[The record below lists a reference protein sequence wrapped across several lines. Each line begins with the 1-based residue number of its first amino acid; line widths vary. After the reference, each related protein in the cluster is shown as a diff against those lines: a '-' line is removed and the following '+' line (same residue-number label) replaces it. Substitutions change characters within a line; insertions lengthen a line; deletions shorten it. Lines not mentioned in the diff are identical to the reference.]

1 MRLTSRVRIPFLSIR
16 LRILV
21 AEDDAILGDAI
32 TGHLRHAGH
41 AVDWVRDGA
50 AADAALRGESFNLVV
65 LDLGLPR
72 VSGREV
78 LSRLRK
84 RSSSTP
90 VLIITA
96 TDAIADRVAG
106 LDAGADDYLVKPFE
120 LAELEARARALIRRS
135 HGHDRNLLVHGPLA
149 FDTAGRSA
157 TVDGD
162 ALDLSA
168 RELAMLELLLL
179 RAGRVISKEQFVEHL
194 CGFDDD
200 VTANAIEVYV
210 HRLRR
215 KLDPAGIHV
224 QTVRGLGYFLAKA

>member
-1 MRLTSRVRIPFLSIR
+1 M
-16 LRILV
+16 RILV
-21 AEDDAILGDAI
+21 AEDDGLLGDAI
-32 TGHLRHAGH
+32 TEHLRPGGH
-41 AVDWVRDGA
+41 AVDWVRDGS
-50 AADAALRGESFNLVV
+50 AADAALRSQSFQLVV

-72 VSGREV
+72 MSGREV
-78 LSRLRK
+78 LARLRA
-84 RSSSTP
+84 RATSTP

-96 TDAIADRVAG
+96 ADAIPDRVAG

-120 LAELEARARALIRRS
+120 LAELEARVRALIRRS
-135 HGHDRNLLVHGPLA
+135 HGHDRNVLVHGPLA
-149 FDTAGRSA
+149 FDSVARAA
-157 TVDGD
+157 TVGGD

-179 RAGRVISKEQFVEHL
+179 RSGRVISKEQFVEHL

-215 KLDPAGIHV
+215 KLDPVGIHV
-224 QTVRGLGYFLAKA
+224 QTVRGLGYFVAKP

>member
-1 MRLTSRVRIPFLSIR
+1 M
-16 LRILV
+16 
-21 AEDDAILGDAI
+21 AEDDGLLGDAI
-32 TGHLRHAGH
+32 TEHLRHGGH
-41 AVDWVRDGA
+41 AVDWVRDGV
-50 AADAALRGESFNLVV
+50 AADAALRSQSFKLVV

-72 VSGREV
+72 MSGRDV
-78 LSRLRK
+78 LARLRG
-84 RSSSTP
+84 RANSTP

-96 TDAIADRVAG
+96 ADAIADRVAG

-120 LAELEARARALIRRS
+120 LAELEARVRALIRRS
-135 HGHDRNLLVHGPLA
+135 HGHDRNVLVHGPLA
-149 FDTAGRSA
+149 FDSVARAA
-157 TVDGD
+157 TVSGD

-179 RAGRVISKEQFVEHL
+179 RSGRVISKEQFVEHL

-215 KLDPAGIHV
+215 KLDPVGIHV
-224 QTVRGLGYFLAKA
+224 QTVRGLGYFVAKP